1 MPWLLQQPRCH
12 EDLLLLVVMII
23 LRCNL
28 INQNLWRQLYRWSQN
43 LHGFLNQ
50 IWLLIELISIFVL
63 VIMELGAVVG
73 CAEVAAEFVLRTPWP
88 RLSSLSLIRCHGRC
102 FVGNHHTRWCLLEA
116 AELALQR
123 DVSGLRIHD
132 GLSDL
137 QSLIKFKRRL
147 LLDSINH

>member
-1 MPWLLQQPRCH
+1 
-12 EDLLLLVVMII
+12 
-23 LRCNL
+23 
-28 INQNLWRQLYRWSQN
+28 
-43 LHGFLNQ
+43 
-50 IWLLIELISIFVL
+50 
-63 VIMELGAVVG
+63 MELGAVVG
-73 CAEVAAEFVLRTPWP
+73 CAEVAAEFILRTPWP

-147 LLDSINH
+147 LLDSINHQGTCMNAFRAFLRITASHVYLEI